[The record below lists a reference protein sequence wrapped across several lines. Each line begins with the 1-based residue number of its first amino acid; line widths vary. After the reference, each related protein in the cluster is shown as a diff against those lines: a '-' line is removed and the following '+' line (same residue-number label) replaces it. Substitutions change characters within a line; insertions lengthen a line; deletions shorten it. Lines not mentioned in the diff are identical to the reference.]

1 MLKYLIQVVQVSL
14 TPAILLAMIFAVVHL
29 GNNQKHN
36 RWLIKCV
43 GGSVAA
49 AFILTILKHTTTL
62 INREYFNI
70 GILSFAITAE
80 IIFYVFAWRLFY
92 KKTPLLSEGIWG
104 VVNAMIAAS
113 LLFYSLPDIFL
124 YPTGFVLAGQSIF
137 NTDFLLKLIGYLT
150 GLLIVILSGYA
161 LFKTAAG
168 LSLRLVRTLLTAG
181 LFLNMVNQIAIIV
194 QILLARRI
202 IPMQEWLFEIIL
214 PIINYNDYF
223 LYGLMALTLIL
234 PALLWIKSQHPE
246 ETYTNPAEH
255 RKIRAVSLNRRRF
268 IGLMAAGYVYAVMSL
283 TVLKEYD
290 EKEAELSP
298 AEPIT
303 IMDGEIV
310 ISLDDI
316 NDGRLHRFS
325 HIASDGTEVRFI
337 VIKKNE
343 AAFGVGLDACN
354 ICGPTGYYEHDGRV
368 ICKLCGVAINI
379 STIGFQGG
387 CNPVPLAYSIQ
398 DGYMLV
404 QGQDL
409 EDEKGRF

>member
-14 TPAILLAMIFAVVHL
+14 TTAILLAMLFAIVHISD
-29 GNNQKHN
+29 NQKHK
-36 RWLIKCV
+36 RWLIGCV
-43 GGSVAA
+43 GVGVAA
-49 AFILTILKHTTTL
+49 AFILAILKHTTTL

-80 IIFYVFAWRLFY
+80 IIFYVFIWGLFY
-92 KKTPLLSEGIWG
+92 KKTSLLSEGIWA
-104 VVNAMIAAS
+104 VVNAVIAAS

-124 YPTGFVLAGQSIF
+124 YPTGFVTAGESIF

-161 LFKTAAG
+161 LFKTAAN
-168 LSLRLVRTLLTAG
+168 LSITLVRTLLATG

-202 IPMQEWLFEIIL
+202 IPMQKWLFEIIL

-234 PALLWIKSQHPE
+234 PALLWIKSRHPE

-255 RKIRAVSLNRRRF
+255 RKILAVSLNRRRF
-268 IGLMAAGYVYAVMSL
+268 IGLMAAGYVYAVLSL

-290 EKEAELSP
+290 EKEVELSP
-298 AEPIT
+298 VEPIT
-303 IMDGEIV
+303 ITDGEIV
-310 ISLDDI
+310 ISLDTI
-316 NDGRLHRFS
+316 NDDHLHRFTY
-325 HIASDGTEVRFI
+325 IASDGTEVRFI

-343 AAFGVGLDACN
+343 AVFGVGLDACN
-354 ICGPTGYYEHDGRV
+354 ICGPTGYYEHDGKV

-387 CNPVPLAYSIQ
+387 CNPVPLAYTIK
-398 DGYMLV
+398 DGHMLI

>member
-1 MLKYLIQVVQVSL
+1 MLKYLIQVVHVSL
-14 TPAILLAMIFAVVHL
+14 TTAILLAMLFAVVHL
-29 GNNQKHN
+29 GNNQRHK
-36 RWLIKCV
+36 RWLIGGV
-43 GGSVAA
+43 GGGVAA
-49 AFILTILKHTTTL
+49 AFILAILKRTTTL

-80 IIFYVFAWRLFY
+80 IIFYVFAWAFFY
-92 KKTPLLSEGIWG
+92 KKTSLLSEGVWG
-104 VVNAMIAAS
+104 VVNVIITAS

-124 YPTGFVLAGQSIF
+124 YPMGFITAGESIF
-137 NTDFLLKLIGYLT
+137 NTDFLLNLIGYLT

-161 LFKTAAG
+161 LFKTAAS
-168 LSLRLVRTLLTAG
+168 LSISLVRTLLAAG
-181 LFLNMVNQIAIIV
+181 LFINMVNQIAIII

-202 IPMQEWLFEIIL
+202 IPMQKWLFEIIL

-255 RKIRAVSLNRRRF
+255 RKKRAVSLSRRRF
-268 IGLMAAGYVYAVMSL
+268 IGLMVTGYVYAVLSL

-290 EKEAELSP
+290 EKEVELSP

-303 IMDGEIV
+303 SMDGEIA
-310 ISLDDI
+310 ISLDNI

-325 HIASDGTEVRFI
+325 YIASDGTEVRFI
-337 VIKKNE
+337 IIKKNE

-354 ICGPTGYYEHDGRV
+354 ICGPTGYYEHDGKV

-387 CNPVPLAYSIQ
+387 CNPVPLAYTIQ
-398 DGYMLV
+398 DGHMLV